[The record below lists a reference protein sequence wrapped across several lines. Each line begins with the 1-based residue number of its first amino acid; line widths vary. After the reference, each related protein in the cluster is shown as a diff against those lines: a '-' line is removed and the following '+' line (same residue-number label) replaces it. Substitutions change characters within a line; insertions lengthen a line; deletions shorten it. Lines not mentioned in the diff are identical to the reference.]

1 MTKLKGNPLLS
12 VRLPA
17 DLNQLLN
24 HQAATTGDSRS
35 DIAIAALSAYLMPP
49 NPEDEIAQLKRRL
62 QDMEAVLQKHLTE
75 VATGQCVGHHPP
87 A

>member
-17 DLNQLLN
+17 DLNQILN
-24 HQAATTGDSRS
+24 EQAATTGDSRS

-49 NPEDEIAQLKRRL
+49 NPEDEIAQIKRRL
-62 QDMEAVLQKHLTE
+62 QMVETALQKCCAE
-75 VATGQCVGHHPP
+75 
-87 A
+87 